1 MSELSGKDR
10 AAESEKELTAVPAKK
25 KGFARL
31 RAATVYSVEG
41 LRACLASEEAFRL
54 EIMLAVVLTP
64 LAFWLGDSPAERGLL
79 LVAIVLVLLVELLNS
94 AIEAVVDR
102 IGLEYHALSKKAK
115 DIGSAA
121 VFISLVAFVVLWVA
135 VLLLSESILCSG

>member
-31 RAATVYSVEG
+31 RAATVYSGEG
-41 LRACLASEEAFRL
+41 LRACFASEEAFRL

-135 VLLLSESILCSG
+135 VLL

>member
-1 MSELSGKDR
+1 
-10 AAESEKELTAVPAKK
+10 
-25 KGFARL
+25 
-31 RAATVYSVEG
+31 
-41 LRACLASEEAFRL
+41 
-54 EIMLAVVLTP
+54 
-64 LAFWLGDSPAERGLL
+64 

-135 VLLLSESILCSG
+135 VLL

>member
-1 MSELSGKDR
+1 
-10 AAESEKELTAVPAKK
+10 
-25 KGFARL
+25 
-31 RAATVYSVEG
+31 
-41 LRACLASEEAFRL
+41 
-54 EIMLAVVLTP
+54 
-64 LAFWLGDSPAERGLL
+64 L

-135 VLLLSESILCSG
+135 VLL

>member
-1 MSELSGKDR
+1 
-10 AAESEKELTAVPAKK
+10 
-25 KGFARL
+25 
-31 RAATVYSVEG
+31 
-41 LRACLASEEAFRL
+41 
-54 EIMLAVVLTP
+54 MLAVVLTP

-135 VLLLSESILCSG
+135 VLL